1 MHKQGYIKH
10 SELPYLPLQWWVLFL
25 VSWMKIGGIE
35 INVKIHINSG
45 DIERVQIFDIILPI
59 FKWHTVY
66 IRSVC

>member
-1 MHKQGYIKH
+1 
-10 SELPYLPLQWWVLFL
+10 
-25 VSWMKIGGIE
+25 MKIGGIE